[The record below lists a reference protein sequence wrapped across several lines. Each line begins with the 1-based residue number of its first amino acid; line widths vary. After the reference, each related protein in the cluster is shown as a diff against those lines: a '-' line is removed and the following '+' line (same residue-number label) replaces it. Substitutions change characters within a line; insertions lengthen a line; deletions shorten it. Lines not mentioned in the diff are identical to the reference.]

1 MLEKVRFLKFF
12 TFLYRSEKGFTL
24 IELLVVLAILSSLSG
39 VAFMNVGGFIGSGQE
54 EAKDTE
60 WHQVQVAA
68 LCYLEDGNSI
78 SEPFTVSPENQGV
91 LDSYLIGNL
100 KYSWIV
106 DVDESVSQLE
116 NGDEPKPNPELKPE
130 PEPKPKP
137 EPGPKPKPKPE
148 SEPKTKTKTKTKPV

>member
-54 EAKDTE
+54 EAKNTE

-106 DVDESVSQLE
+106 DIDESVSQLE
-116 NGDEPKPNPELKPE
+116 NGDEPKPNTELK

-137 EPGPKPKPKPE
+137 EPGPKPKPEPAPKPKPE
-148 SEPKTKTKTKTKPV
+148 PKPKSKPV

>member
-39 VAFMNVGGFIGSGQE
+39 VAFMNVGGFIGSGQD
-54 EAKDTE
+54 EAKNTE

-106 DVDESVSQLE
+106 DIDESVSQLQ
-116 NGDEPKPNPELKPE
+116 NGDEPKPNTELK

-137 EPGPKPKPKPE
+137 EPGPKPKPEPAPKPKPE
-148 SEPKTKTKTKTKPV
+148 PKPKSKPV